1 MSSLRYMTFIR
12 ASLSFPSLV
21 SKDEGVAVMASG
33 AMSVRVLTSKVV
45 VANLYGW
52 LRSKERSL
60 NRW

>member
-1 MSSLRYMTFIR
+1 
-12 ASLSFPSLV
+12 
-21 SKDEGVAVMASG
+21 
-33 AMSVRVLTSKVV
+33 MSVRVLTSKVV